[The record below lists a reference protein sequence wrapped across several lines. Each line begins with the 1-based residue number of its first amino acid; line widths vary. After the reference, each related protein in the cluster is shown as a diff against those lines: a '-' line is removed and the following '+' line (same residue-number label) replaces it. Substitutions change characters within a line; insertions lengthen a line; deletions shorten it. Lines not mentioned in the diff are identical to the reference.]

1 MIDFLSSLLSSS
13 IKKVFC
19 YCFMATDSTYWND
32 ILIEEGYTTNK
43 ENIELM
49 KFYLGYKEYS
59 VSDFVN
65 FLDFVTKNPFFER
78 TSKCILSPIN
88 LTTGHDRNNW
98 KRCKRGWYK

>member
-1 MIDFLSSLLSSS
+1 MKIEVKEFSSTKEMIVFLSSLLSS

-49 KFYLGYKEYS
+49 KFYLGHKEYS
-59 VSDFVN
+59 VSDFVI
-65 FLDFVTKNPFFER
+65 FFR
-78 TSKCILSPIN
+78 LCNKKSIL
-88 LTTGHDRNNW
+88 
-98 KRCKRGWYK
+98 